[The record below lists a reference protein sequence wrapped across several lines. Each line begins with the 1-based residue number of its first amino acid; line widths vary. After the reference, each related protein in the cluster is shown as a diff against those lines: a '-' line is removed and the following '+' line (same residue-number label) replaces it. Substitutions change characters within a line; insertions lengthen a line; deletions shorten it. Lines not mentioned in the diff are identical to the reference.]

1 MSGFPSPL
9 KSPTVAAFRLSRKYG
24 SWERATAGA
33 GFRIVKRA
41 VFEVCGLF
49 PRFTTVTEAKFA
61 VVRSEVLMG
70 ACKTLLDTTT
80 VARCEPFHSKT
91 AEGAKFA
98 PCTVSVNPW
107 LPGSTVVGDRGC
119 EMYGTGTF

>member
-1 MSGFPSPL
+1 MT
-9 KSPTVAAFRLSRKYG
+9 KM
-24 SWERATAGA
+24 
-33 GFRIVKRA
+33 
-41 VFEVCGLF
+41 
-49 PRFTTVTEAKFA
+49 KFA
-61 VVRSEVLMG
+61 VVRSEVLMV
-70 ACKTLLDTTT
+70 ACKTALDTTT

-91 AEGAKFA
+91 AEGAKLA